1 VKLVVTIFLLLLV
14 GIQSFACDQYLKKYQ
29 KDCQFQDRV
38 RRLKTQLAAK
48 HVNLDDVA
56 EYRVLRFIDRN
67 SWESAKRDKRAPI
80 NIYNPKPDTWQVWD
94 AGIRKIFVSKKLNG
108 ILYRGFKLDRD
119 MFSNMNLVLLSDG
132 NRSIKDPITDQKKKP
147 GQFRVDKDLGV
158 GFCNPNVADSNPD
171 LEKAKKSVIRF
182 QQEWE
187 RKVGYTFDQL
197 ARRKNAISAEEAT
210 FVVNMSQSPHPTC
223 KGKNSWVNYAPTADV
238 QKNLDW
244 MRIFIEANLQNY
256 ANNKAAMSPVELAT
270 FVQKW
275 FVSIHPFSD
284 GNGRTSRAVQDI
296 LLANFDLPFAPAG
309 DLYIDATAEV
319 ETYIQQTYAK
329 MDAMLTVLESCAKI
343 DYKLPLSQ
351 RPFYCATTT
360 ELNSL

>member
-1 VKLVVTIFLLLLV
+1 MKTLMAAILLLLV
-14 GIQSFACDQYLKKYQ
+14 SVQSNACDQYLRKYT

-38 RRLKTQLAAK
+38 RRLKTQMK
-48 HVNLDDVA
+48 SKGVNLDEIA
-56 EYRVLRFIDRN
+56 EYRVMRFIDRN
-67 SWESAKRDKRAPI
+67 SWESAKKDKRAPI

-94 AGIRKIFVSKKLNG
+94 AGIRKIFVSKQLNG

-119 MFSNMNLVLLSDG
+119 MFANMNLVLLTDG

-158 GFCNPNVADSNPD
+158 GFCNPGVANSVPE
-171 LEKAKKSVIRF
+171 LEKSKRSVERF
-182 QQEWE
+182 QQAWE
-187 RKVGYTFDQL
+187 KRVGYTFDQL
-197 ARRKNAISAEEAT
+197 ARRKNATDAESAT
-210 FVVNMSQSPHPTC
+210 FVVNMSQSAHPTC
-223 KGKNSWVNYAPTADV
+223 SGKNSWVNYAPTAEV
-238 QKNLDW
+238 QKNLEW
-244 MRIFIEANLQNY
+244 MKIFIEANLKYYSQD
-256 ANNKAAMSPVELAT
+256 KAMLSPIELAT

-309 DLYIDATAEV
+309 DLYVDATAEV
-319 ETYIQQTYAK
+319 ETYVQQTYAK

-343 DYKLPLSQ
+343 DYKLPVSK
-351 RPFYCATTT
+351 RPFYCATTA